1 MKQYIH
7 YFRFFFIMIAVL
19 LFVFIVL
26 RFSVKNE
33 EFVRMNDQTLTT
45 ERVFDYADKLS
56 DEEENALREL
66 IKETERKIGCDIV
79 LVTENKSLKEQAD
92 KDRGYEAY
100 IEDYIMI
107 YADNFYDNQIFGFDK
122 PYGDG
127 AIFVDNWFREADGYQ
142 YYWFS
147 TSGKVMDRYS
157 NEMIENMN
165 QVILDGLSV
174 SPYQAYENYVKQL
187 GKDMSTGALSG
198 FSIPSYIIVLVA
210 LLITAI
216 YTAVFLIQNKGRKTT
231 VATTYVNGG
240 KPNLNQVQDIFL
252 TKHITTRVIETS
264 SGGGR
269 QGGGGG
275 HISSG
280 GHSHGGGGG
289 RR

>member
-1 MKQYIH
+1 M
-7 YFRFFFIMIAVL
+7 
-19 LFVFIVL
+19 
-26 RFSVKNE
+26 
-33 EFVRMNDQTLTT
+33 T
-45 ERVFDYADKLS
+45 
-56 DEEENALREL
+56 
-66 IKETERKIGCDIV
+66 
-79 LVTENKSLKEQAD
+79 
-92 KDRGYEAY
+92 
-100 IEDYIMI
+100 
-107 YADNFYDNQIFGFDK
+107 
-122 PYGDG
+122 DG
-127 AIFVDNWFREADGYQ
+127 
-142 YYWFS
+142 
-147 TSGKVMDRYS
+147 
-157 NEMIENMN
+157 NEMIENMD

-269 QGGGGG
+269 QGGGGD

>member
-7 YFRFFFIMIAVL
+7 YFRFFLIVIAAL
-19 LFVFIVL
+19 LFVFLGL

-157 NEMIENMN
+157 NEMIEHMN

-187 GKDMSTGALSG
+187 GKDMSAGALSG
-198 FSIPSYIIVLVA
+198 LFIPSYIIVLVA

-216 YTAVFLIQNKGRKTT
+216 YTAVFLIQNNGRKTT